1 MTDPLLT
8 HALVTAPGATP
19 SSWMLF
25 LHGIFGTGA
34 NWRTFARRWTAERP
48 TWGAVLVDLRMHGRS
63 QGFAPPHTVAAAAA
77 DLRAL
82 EASVPG
88 PVRAVTGHS
97 FGGKVALAYVAARG
111 GDLERAWILDSTP
124 GARIDR
130 HGSETTLHVLE
141 ILASLPRELP
151 SREAFQS
158 GLAEKGVE
166 PSIIAWLAM
175 NLGPAPGDGGTYV
188 FRLDLA
194 AIRALLDDYFAQDV
208 WPVIESPP
216 GNVRLGLVIG
226 GRSRVFDED
235 DRERARRAAAAHPD
249 RVEVH
254 TIADASHWVHVDAPD
269 ALLAILLER

>member
-8 HALVTAPGATP
+8 HALVTAPGAAP

-63 QGFAPPHTVAAAAA
+63 QGFAPPHTVAATAA
-77 DLRAL
+77 DLCAL

-88 PVRAVTGHS
+88 PVRGVTGHS
-97 FGGKVALAYVAARG
+97 FGGKVALAYVAARR

-151 SREAFQS
+151 SREAFEEA
-158 GLAEKGVE
+158 LAAKGIE
-166 PSIIAWLAM
+166 PALVAWLAM
-175 NLGPAPGDGGTYV
+175 NVGPAPGDAGYV
-188 FRLDLA
+188 FRLDLS
-194 AIRALLDDYFAQDV
+194 AIRALLDDYFAKDA

-216 GNVRLGLVIG
+216 GTVRVGLVIG
-226 GRSRVFDED
+226 GRSRVFDEA
-235 DRERARRAAAAHPD
+235 DRERASRAAAEHAD
-249 RVEVH
+249 RVDVH
-254 TIADASHWVHVDAPD
+254 TIEAAGHWVHVDAPD

>member
-1 MTDPLLT
+1 VTDPLLT

-19 SSWMLF
+19 SAWMLF

-63 QGFAPPHTVAAAAA
+63 QGFAPPHTIAAAAA
-77 DLRAL
+77 DLRVL

-97 FGGKVALAYVAARG
+97 FGGKVALEYVASRR
-111 GDLERAWILDSTP
+111 GDLERAWIIDSTP

-130 HGSETTLHVLE
+130 HGSETTLEVLE
-141 ILASLPRELP
+141 ILESLPRELP
-151 SREAFQS
+151 TRQAFQDA
-158 GLAEKGVE
+158 LAEKGVE
-166 PSIIAWLAM
+166 PSLVAWLAM
-175 NLGPAPGDGGTYV
+175 NVGPSPGDSGTYV

-194 AIRALLDDYFAQDV
+194 AIRLLLDDYFARDV

-216 GNVRLGLVIG
+216 STVRVGLVIG
-226 GRSRVFDED
+226 GRSRVFDEA
-235 DRERARRAAAAHPD
+235 DRERARRAAEAHPD

-254 TIADASHWVHVDAPD
+254 TIPDASHWVHVDAPD